1 MRPYLQVVAPDRHPR
16 THRRWVRRL
25 LLATTLVVVV
35 LGIVGMHQM
44 AFGHDMAVGPTA
56 ISTQGGHAGDHAGHQ
71 AAEMGSMTAG
81 HAGGHAGPSTFSS
94 TSSSGTGTGTGD
106 GCPGCP
112 DHQMALGS
120 CLLALTLLVLRWLL
134 APPRPARVLPFLLLR
149 LTRLARL
156 VTPFVA
162 GRLVPPLSLA
172 ELSVL
177 RT

>member
-1 MRPYLQVVAPDRHPR
+1 MRPDLQVVAGDRRPR

-25 LLATTLVVVV
+25 LLAATLVVVV

-44 AFGHDMAVGPTA
+44 AFGHDMALSPATSSA
-56 ISTQGGHAGDHAGHQ
+56 QGDHAGHSGTGEMLPM
-71 AAEMGSMTAG
+71 AAA
-81 HAGGHAGPSTFSS
+81 HAGAHADAGR
-94 TSSSGTGTGTGD
+94 SGTGTGG
-106 GCPGCP
+106 GCPDCA

-134 APPRPARVLPFLLLR
+134 APPRPARVLPFLLPR
-149 LTRLARL
+149 LTRLSRL
-156 VTPFVA
+156 VTLFVA
-162 GRLVPPLSLA
+162 GRLIPPLSLA

>member
-1 MRPYLQVVAPDRHPR
+1 MSTGLRAVTRDLPSR
-16 THRRWVRRL
+16 TRRGWVRRL
-25 LLATTLVVVV
+25 LLAVTLVVVV
-35 LGIVGMHQM
+35 LGIVGMHQL
-44 AFGHDMAVGPTA
+44 AFGHDMAVGPPATSA
-56 ISTQGGHAGDHAGHQ
+56 QAEHAPDHAGHR
-71 AAEMGSMTAG
+71 AAEMGLMATK
-81 HAGGHAGPSTFSS
+81 HPGGHADAS

-112 DHQMALGS
+112 DHQMAFGS

-134 APPRPARVLPFLLLR
+134 APPRPARILPFLLPGLAR
-149 LTRLARL
+149 LSRL

-162 GRLVPPLSLA
+162 SRLVPPLSLA